1 MFIIY
6 RKQFYELHSTLES
19 MYDEVLENSRF
30 RSVVLSTI
38 NLFRYPAYMVYYL
51 ILGTM
56 SLYIFT
62 PIIIIVYEGVKGVEP
77 KHYVLPFLTNFPWI
91 NGTPGLIYRIQFLF
105 ETQCVWFIV
114 FVTGGV
120 DSSYG
125 FYLFQM
131 IGLLRA
137 MSFDCENTSKS
148 FSEFQKTLYNCIR
161 KQVRLLRCRD
171 IIQQIYGPIVLDLM
185 LTNAIVLCAL
195 IFQALQVNNQI
206 FFSSFPCPPLHT
218 R

>member
-1 MFIIY
+1 MFIIH
-6 RKQFYELHSTLES
+6 RKQFYELHSTLEL
-19 MYDEVLENSRF
+19 MYNEVLENTQF
-30 RSVVLSTI
+30 RPIVLSTI

-56 SLYIFT
+56 SLYIFA
-62 PIIIIVYEGVKGVEP
+62 PVIIIGYEGIKGVEP
-77 KHYVLPFLTNFPWI
+77 KHYSLPFLTNFPWVD
-91 NGTPGLIYRIQFLF
+91 GTPGIIYQIQFLF
-105 ETQCVWFIV
+105 ETQCVWFII

-137 MSFDCENTSKS
+137 MSFECENTVKS
-148 FSEFQKTLYNCIR
+148 SEFENTLYNCIK
-161 KQVRLLRCRD
+161 KQIRLLHCRD

-195 IFQALQVNNQI
+195 IFQAFQVNNQ
-206 FFSSFPCPPLHT
+206 FFAFIC
-218 R
+218 